1 MVGEQG
7 WSGAAATS
15 LLLEAVSVGPG
26 GDAMKESDLQYDGKD
41 VLDWVLELERVHGG
55 GEGIANTKL
64 LSTSCPNPWECISFL
79 LEIST

>member
-7 WSGAAATS
+7 WS
-15 LLLEAVSVGPG
+15 

-64 LSTSCPNPWECISFL
+64 LSISCPNPWECISFL